1 MTDFEQVFYQVFDYF
16 KGDEK
21 SFSHL
26 SMVELARQ
34 ITINLPKVVTQDSE
48 PKIIFYPWKENK
60 KFEKVKE
67 KVKTFERCDFGTYN
81 GMEFYIVSDCTKKRI
96 KLYFHAA

>member
-1 MTDFEQVFYQVFDYF
+1 MTDFEKVFNQLFEHF
-16 KGDEK
+16 RSDEVR
-21 SFSHL
+21 FSHL
-26 SMVELARQ
+26 SMVGLARQ

-60 KFEKVKE
+60 PFEKVKE

-81 GMEFYIVSDCTKKRI
+81 GTEFYIVSDCTKKRI

>member
-1 MTDFEQVFYQVFDYF
+1 MTDFEKVFNQLFEHF
-16 KGDEK
+16 RSDEVR
-21 SFSHL
+21 FSHL
-26 SMVELARQ
+26 SMVGLARQ

-60 KFEKVKE
+60 PFEKVKE

-81 GMEFYIVSDCTKKRI
+81 GKEFYIVSDCNKKI
-96 KLYFHAA
+96 VKLYFAA